1 MTVEWSKWGLN
12 EIIRCCLYKRQHLI
26 ISFRGHSSVIQ
37 TSFHGQSRA
46 YFFVWIPGWR
56 NDGGMTDISEF
67 IVFLPLRKPPHS
79 TSFRHSI
86 SLLNDKEWKLQ
97 WEDSIQQSFWSFP
110 LHSLIREWCW
120 NDRMRPNEG
129 VFLSKAKPLNLKTLS
144 FGYIPSFHP
153 NILFLIG
160 SFHSFEGHFVIPISF
175 QFKFNFK
182 IIPCRRYTAFARSE
196 WKNRV
201 LSL

>member
-1 MTVEWSKWGLN
+1 MTGIS
-12 EIIRCCLYKRQHLI
+12 EII
-26 ISFRGHSSVIQ
+26 
-37 TSFHGQSRA
+37 
-46 YFFVWIPGWR
+46 FFLL
-56 NDGGMTDISEF
+56 F
-67 IVFLPLRKPPHS
+67 RKPLHS

-129 VFLSKAKPLNLKTLS
+129 SFFIQGKTLKS
-144 FGYIPSFHP
+144 ENSLIRLHSVIPSWYSLLNRIIPF
-153 NILFLIG
+153 IWG
-160 SFHSFEGHFVIPISF
+160 SFRHSNLIPVQGLFQNHPMPTLYSIREVRMKESGAVSIRDSTWLFHSYVIPQSF
-175 QFKFNFK
+175 WHHSMNNIELFCIWMRQEWLNDSGM
-182 IIPCRRYTAFARSE
+182 IQMGSE
-196 WKNRV
+196 WNNQV

>member
-1 MTVEWSKWGLN
+1 MSFLSHSDIIPWTILNCVVFECDRNDWMTVEWSKWGLN

-46 YFFVWIPGWR
+46 YFSVWIPGWR

-67 IVFLPLRKPPHS
+67 IFFLLLRKTPHS

-129 VFLSKAKPLNLKTLS
+129 SFFIQGKTLNS
-144 FGYIPSFHP
+144 ENSLIRLHSVIPS
-153 NILFLIG
+153 
-160 SFHSFEGHFVIPISF
+160 
-175 QFKFNFK
+175 
-182 IIPCRRYTAFARSE
+182 
-196 WKNRV
+196 
-201 LSL
+201 